1 MPRPAARILVAIV
14 LAAIAAVVL
23 TACGGS
29 SGGGGGKDETA
40 GLTPARIL
48 SRSSAAARQLHSFR
62 IAVDGTGSADVS
74 GRASSIPGAGL
85 LKGPLQISAAGP
97 VQPPDRV
104 SLDAKLGI
112 GGPSLQVN
120 VTRVGDGV
128 YLGLLGTD
136 YAVNLPR
143 RDVAL
148 LDLGDLYPTLAG
160 WMTHPKEAGRA
171 DVNGDPTVEIT
182 GAIDPEKALADL
194 RPLLGGGSVTPAQ
207 ARRALKS
214 GTVEAW
220 IGTRDLRPRKVHLVL
235 SADGAGVAK
244 GVGAVTADITA
255 TLSDFDAP
263 VDIPAPTGA
272 RPLDLHGLG
281 GLIGG

>member
-1 MPRPAARILVAIV
+1 MPRPAARILFAIA
-14 LAAIAAVVL
+14 LAAVAALVL

-29 SGGGGGKDETA
+29 GGSGGKDETA
-40 GLTPARIL
+40 GLTPAQIL
-48 SRSSAAARQLHSFR
+48 SRSSAAARELHSFR
-62 IAVDGTGSADVS
+62 VAIDGTGSADVS
-74 GRASSIPGAGL
+74 GADSSIPGAGL
-85 LKGPLQISAAGP
+85 LKGPLRISAEGP

-136 YAVNLPR
+136 YSVDVPR
-143 RDVAL
+143 QEVGL
-148 LDLGDLYPTLAG
+148 LDLGALYPTLAG
-160 WMTHPKEAGRA
+160 WMTDPKEAGRA
-171 DVNGDPTVEIT
+171 DVGGDPTVEIA
-182 GAIDPEKALADL
+182 GAIDPAKALADL
-194 RPLLGGGSVTPAQ
+194 GPLLGGGSVTPAQ

-220 IGTRDLRPRKVHLVL
+220 IGTEDLRPRKVHVVL
-235 SADGAGVAK
+235 SADGAGVAQ

-263 VDIPAPTGA
+263 VDIPAPKDA
-272 RPLDLHGLG
+272 KPLDLSSLG
-281 GLIGG
+281 GLVGG